1 MYPSTNL
8 QADYEVKSQKH
19 DCTASVDELF
29 DALPSL
35 MRHHSSAIATKSCKA
50 LIALTNGNAENC
62 LAACNS
68 PVLDGLTYLLGD
80 EHEADLRILAA
91 TAVANIATFHP
102 DASTAVAQN
111 LSMLGAVENMAQ
123 DPCVPLRAKAV
134 TIFSCLSFYDAGR
147 TALEQRNVLDLVAL
161 PMLESVRVSSASSV
175 ERDVYVALRI
185 DLLTIIA
192 NLSRVSPQVACT
204 VLQADD
210 LRLLL
215 SMLDAAARRQTFA
228 GVLFDPYHALLPLT
242 ALSAERAVAAK
253 LDCAVPHLA
262 RVLQACS
269 DAPGAPAGRLLHAAL
284 ALQCLDNALA
294 FAQPAGPRA
303 RALAPEL
310 AAAARRLGHVPS
322 LAPFAEKLAPR
333 LGALRCGR
341 SAAEPPSAA
350 PPLRL
355 GVARCAR
362 VLHALRRRLAR
373 PLRRLPFEPFDAGR
387 ERLLSP
393 ADAARASGASL

>member
-1 MYPSTNL
+1 MYPSTHL
-8 QADYEVKSQKH
+8 QADYGVESQKH

-68 PVLDGLTYLLGD
+68 PMLDGLTYLLGD
-80 EHEADLRILAA
+80 EHKADLRILAA
-91 TAVANIATFHP
+91 TAVANISTFHP

-161 PMLESVRVSSASSV
+161 PMLESVRASSV
-175 ERDVYVALRI
+175 DRDVYVALRI

-253 LDCAVPHLA
+253 LDFAVPHLA

-269 DAPGAPAGRLLHAAL
+269 DAPGAPAGTLLHAAL

-294 FAQPAGPRA
+294 VAQPAGPRA

-333 LGALRCGR
+333 LGALRCER
-341 SAAEPPSAA
+341 TAAAPPSAA

-373 PLRRLPFEPFDAGR
+373 PLRDAGR

-393 ADAARASGASL
+393 ADAARAQHA